1 MNQDQKQENSP
12 EIANE
17 EVEVKESD
25 DQTQPSVSAEPP
37 DTISEQDAPSDSD
50 SAALVSAS
58 ETNVSETPEVEIAS
72 TPETSE
78 GSGAAEEIDSKRS
91 EANDVSSD
99 SPTEDNMAEMDM
111 EALLSATDNSFETV
125 SEGRIIPGTIVSINA
140 DEVLVD
146 IGFKSEGIIPTREFD
161 TDAEGNLRITL
172 GDEIE
177 VYVVRKENLDGQV
190 ELSKSQAKIHR
201 AWDNIAQAYNDQ
213 SVVTGTVTDRVKGGM
228 SVEVDGLRGFLPAS
242 QIELRAVPNL
252 DDYIDQSLEMR
263 VVKFNRR
270 RDNIVLSRRVLLE
283 DELNRKRSAL
293 LEQIE
298 KGNPVT
304 GVVKSIAPFG
314 VFIDLDGIDGLLH
327 RSDMSWGKVNHPSEM
342 LALGDEV
349 EALVI
354 DVDRENERISLG
366 LKQKTS
372 DPWASV
378 PEEYPVDTVVKGA
391 IVNIVSYGA
400 FMEIAEGIEGLIHV
414 SEMSWTQ
421 RNVAPSKIVNKG
433 DIVEARVLSINTKER
448 RISLSLK
455 QLSANP
461 WELLEAKY
469 PSGTHLT
476 GVVKNLTNFGAF
488 VEIEPGI
495 DGLVH
500 TSDFSWTERNV
511 VPGQILKEDEEVEVV
526 VRDIDAGEQRISLSI
541 KHISPDP
548 WQETTAKYKRGT
560 TVQGQVVNLT
570 DFGAFVKLEEG
581 IEGLIH
587 ISELADYRVNN
598 PAEVVSIGDQLD
610 LKVIEITPEKHRI
623 GLSLRRAKAEENR
636 TEKSPTKE
644 RTTERRYQAVRRRS
658 RPRPVEEAPP
668 ANEPTSFGSLLQ
680 KTLGQT
686 GLEQEEE

>member
-12 EIANE
+12 EITNE
-17 EVEVKESD
+17 EVEVKESG
-25 DQTQPSVSAEPP
+25 DQAQPSVSAEPP

-50 SAALVSAS
+50 SAALASAS
-58 ETNVSETPEVEIAS
+58 ETNVSEAAEVEIAS

-78 GSGAAEEIDSKRS
+78 GSVATEEIDSKRS
-91 EANDVSSD
+91 ETDDVSSA
-99 SPTEDNMAEMDM
+99 EDNMDMAEMDM
-111 EALLSATDNSFETV
+111 EALLSATDHSFETV
-125 SEGRIIPGTIVSINA
+125 SEGRIIPGTIVSING

-161 TDAEGNLRITL
+161 TDAEGNLQIAL

-190 ELSKSQAKIHR
+190 ELSKSQANIHR
-201 AWDNIAQAYNDQ
+201 AWDSIAKAYNEQ

-270 RDNIVLSRRVLLE
+270 RDNIVLSRRLLLE
-283 DELNRKRSAL
+283 EELNRKRSAL

-298 KGNPVT
+298 KGSPVT

-342 LALGDEV
+342 LAIGDEV
-349 EALVI
+349 EVLVI
-354 DVDRENERISLG
+354 DVDRESERISLG

-372 DPWASV
+372 DPWAAV
-378 PEEYPVDTVVKGA
+378 PEKYPVDTVVKGA

-433 DIVEARVLSINTKER
+433 DIVEARVLSIDTEER

-623 GLSLRRAKAEENR
+623 GLSLRRAKAEGNRMER
-636 TEKSPTKE
+636 TETKE
-644 RTTERRYQAVRRRS
+644 RATERRYKAVRRRS
-658 RPRPVEEAPP
+658 RPRPVEEEAP
-668 ANEPTSFGSLLQ
+668 AADEPTSFGSLLQ

-686 GLEQEEE
+686 VQEQEEE